1 MYNNYDNTKTKNDGD
16 NMKNKKFF
24 ILILLLVIGFAS
36 ISATLVI
43 NGNTKVAA
51 NIDDFNV
58 IFIEALL
65 DGEEDTKATIS
76 EDKKTITFSTNKLTT
91 KGDSSKL
98 DYKVKNISTQ
108 YDGDV
113 IINCTNEANEYISI
127 MSSFNGETLPL
138 NDPIN
143 MQAQEVKSGFINAE
157 LTKAVTEEQDV
168 IITCMI
174 EVNAT
179 SRTNYA
185 YSLSFDSNGGSKVD
199 DKKVIFNN
207 AYGELSTPIKED
219 FIFDGWYTE
228 DDNKISESTIF
239 DKKGNQT
246 LYAKWKPVCPYE
258 SGEAWTFSFTGSE
271 QVFTSPCKGNYA
283 VELYGAQGGGYD
295 SYIGGKG
302 AYTYGQI
309 RLEKDNN
316 LYIYAGGSGGNNGYN
331 GGGSGSETQAI
342 GGGATDIRLN
352 SNNIENRIMVAAG
365 GGGASRVI
373 HHHTGNSSSGGGCY
387 TKASNVTCGRT
398 LYLYGGGYNSAGY
411 PYLNVYC
418 PVHGYIT
425 GCHPDLSMGGAFT
438 SHDVEAGL
446 ITCPNVTGKTYS
458 LGCGKSE
465 GQVVSGTAGNITSKS
480 NSNLFQGST
489 SGGGGFYGGES
500 HYAGTNYVS
509 NDFVNISTKEGENA
523 GNGYAKITYLGK

>member
-1 MYNNYDNTKTKNDGD
+1 
-16 NMKNKKFF
+16 MKNKKVF

-43 NGNTKVAA
+43 NGNTKVAT
-51 NIDDFNV
+51 NLDDFNV

-76 EDKKTITFSTNKLTT
+76 EDKKTITFSTDKLTT

-168 IITCMI
+168 KITCKI
-174 EVNAT
+174 EVTAT
-179 SRTNYA
+179 SRTTYA

-199 DKKVIFNN
+199 DKRVIFNN

-219 FIFDGWYTE
+219 FIFDGWYNE

-271 QVFTSPCKGNYA
+271 QVFTSPCKGNYQL
-283 VELYGAQGGGYD
+283 ELYGAQGGGYD
-295 SYIGGKG
+295 SYAG
-302 AYTYGQI
+302 ANGSYTTGQI
-309 RLEKDNN
+309 RLEKENN

-352 SNNIENRIMVAAG
+352 GNSIENRIMVASG

-373 HHHTGNSSSGGGCY
+373 HHHSGNSSSGGGCY
-387 TKASNVTCGRT
+387 TKYVAATTGWSQGAYIYSWIGAGHYAFACNSCGEVISNAHLPGTNNGMGEMDT
-398 LYLYGGGYNSAGY
+398 SA
-411 PYLNVYC
+411 LSSV
-418 PVHGYIT
+418 VHRPCSRPQHAG
-425 GCHPDLSMGGAFT
+425 T
-438 SHDVEAGL
+438 SA
-446 ITCPNVTGKTYS
+446 YYA